1 MASLADVAGDW
12 GDEAYDEGEGGPAA
26 LCTVTTPAM
35 IQRDVDTLCV
45 CWVCRVSLSFCL
57 HRLHSGRQ
65 DRGPRWAWR
74 YYSHGVCHL

>member
-12 GDEAYDEGEGGPAA
+12 GDEAYDEGEDGPAA

-45 CWVCRVSLSFCL
+45 CCVCRVCL
-57 HRLHSGRQ
+57 ILF
-65 DRGPRWAWR
+65 A
-74 YYSHGVCHL
+74 

>member
-26 LCTVTTPAM
+26 LCTVMSHHTRAM

-45 CWVCRVSLSFCL
+45 CCAGCVSLFL
-57 HRLHSGRQ
+57 F
-65 DRGPRWAWR
+65 A
-74 YYSHGVCHL
+74 